1 MSQRMNSTLKDIL
14 RGLIHSLDD
23 NSRENAW
30 KWICGHGQD
39 IVDFPNEPVPDIIH
53 GIVDKP
59 SEANI
64 GLLIESVWTG
74 LVDNDRKAL
83 GSVYTKMDVV
93 VKLLDMIDYTG
104 KEKGILIDPACG
116 AGAFLIKAAE
126 RRFWNSRIRNVNER
140 VKDVLQCIV
149 GVDIS
154 TQPGK
159 ICRTMLR
166 GLIIHWVAQKKQIKK
181 LDFAVLENCHP
192 IILKKNSWKDDIRSE
207 IQNRSPDLEI
217 KWVVGNPPYVERKLW
232 TKYQISRDEMEQ
244 RFPSGNKK
252 ENALAGKA
260 LFGAADLYMAFLLL
274 SEELVEDTDGW
285 VAFVLPNKF
294 QVAKYAQYYRK
305 RLRKEE
311 RLRFILDV
319 STMKDLFPGVMVYPI
334 LIGIGPKRRRWDDTV
349 KLGFRMQSLDDDSTD
364 FSANDIFDVVDPPV
378 FFTIPEDLGGIV
390 EHWLG
395 VAKDQEKRLGH
406 YIECKT
412 TCSFHAKGLREQF
425 IDSEEE
431 QPEDTGADPP
441 IHPYLGGKS
450 HTKRNEVRPFSVDP
464 FGYTI
469 KYDQKTLKEEHGNPL
484 PPLENT
490 FLRKKIIYCQHAL
503 SMVATPDLKGEWVT
517 KDTYPVAFPLRSQED
532 DEILMIC
539 AIMNSR
545 VFSTLY
551 NLMFRGIAI
560 GADYLHFLPIYLK
573 DVPVPEPSK
582 RQRQKLVMLAKKAL
596 EGDETAFVEIDKVVF
611 RVYKMNYYERE
622 AITEYSN
629 KYLGWNDEDP
639 FSRM

>member
-244 RFPSGNKK
+244 RF
-252 ENALAGKA
+252 
-260 LFGAADLYMAFLLL
+260 
-274 SEELVEDTDGW
+274 
-285 VAFVLPNKF
+285 
-294 QVAKYAQYYRK
+294 
-305 RLRKEE
+305 
-311 RLRFILDV
+311 
-319 STMKDLFPGVMVYPI
+319 
-334 LIGIGPKRRRWDDTV
+334 
-349 KLGFRMQSLDDDSTD
+349 
-364 FSANDIFDVVDPPV
+364 
-378 FFTIPEDLGGIV
+378 
-390 EHWLG
+390 H
-395 VAKDQEKRLGH
+395 
-406 YIECKT
+406 
-412 TCSFHAKGLREQF
+412 
-425 IDSEEE
+425 
-431 QPEDTGADPP
+431 
-441 IHPYLGGKS
+441 
-450 HTKRNEVRPFSVDP
+450 
-464 FGYTI
+464 
-469 KYDQKTLKEEHGNPL
+469 
-484 PPLENT
+484 
-490 FLRKKIIYCQHAL
+490 
-503 SMVATPDLKGEWVT
+503 
-517 KDTYPVAFPLRSQED
+517 
-532 DEILMIC
+532 
-539 AIMNSR
+539 
-545 VFSTLY
+545 
-551 NLMFRGIAI
+551 
-560 GADYLHFLPIYLK
+560 
-573 DVPVPEPSK
+573 
-582 RQRQKLVMLAKKAL
+582 
-596 EGDETAFVEIDKVVF
+596 
-611 RVYKMNYYERE
+611 
-622 AITEYSN
+622 SN
-629 KYLGWNDEDP
+629 
-639 FSRM
+639 